1 MPDLHFMDSSKFDFD
16 AFLASSNLL
25 EQVRAR
31 ARSMRANKQHAC
43 LFSVRT
49 QILARCQT
57 KFSVDQVMKTNV
69 KQRSVVMLASASQ
82 QLRSRARELFPSATV
97 AMSMNVTL
105 GHVNK
110 IEYMK
115 KAGTSLKYVNESI
128 GSDLTVQSSD
138 P

>member
-1 MPDLHFMDSSKFDFD
+1 
-16 AFLASSNLL
+16 
-25 EQVRAR
+25 
-31 ARSMRANKQHAC
+31 
-43 LFSVRT
+43 
-49 QILARCQT
+49 
-57 KFSVDQVMKTNV
+57 
-69 KQRSVVMLASASQ
+69 
-82 QLRSRARELFPSATV
+82 
-97 AMSMNVTL
+97 MSMNVTL